1 MISMTNIT
9 EELNG
14 RIEALRDGVIEDFM
28 GMLRIPVLA
37 PELGGKG
44 EWERANYLLEL
55 LKKYGFTDEEIE
67 VIEAPDPRVPE
78 GSRPNILARIKGKRE
93 QAVWIITHMDVVP
106 SGNPELWDSPP
117 FEPEIRDG
125 KIFARGSEDNGQEM
139 FASLLAARALKES
152 GLQPDWSI
160 VLAMVADE
168 EVGSTYGMGYLV
180 KSGHMPEDDLYIVPD
195 HGVEDGLKIEIAEKS
210 SLWLKY
216 TVKGRQTHASTP
228 DSGLNAHFVGA
239 NLIVA
244 LIPYLRER
252 YNARDELFNPPISTF
267 EVTRK
272 EENVPNINT
281 IPGEDIFYTDF
292 RVMPEYALSEII
304 EDVRGFC
311 KGFCRGYGAEIEVS
325 VESIHQAP
333 APTPMDAPVVKL
345 LSKAIESVIGERPK
359 PEGIGGGT
367 CAAVLR
373 GAGLNAVVWS
383 TEDHMAHDSNEY
395 ARIKNIVQDAKVY
408 ASLFF
413 TPAE

>member
-1 MISMTNIT
+1 MSNTT
-9 EELNG
+9 EELHR
-14 RIEALRDGVIEDFM
+14 RIEELKEEVILDFM

-44 EWERANYLLEL
+44 EWERATYLLGILE
-55 LKKYGFTDEEIE
+55 KYGFTDEEIE
-67 VIEAPDPRVPE
+67 VIEANDSRVPE
-78 GSRPNILARIKGKRE
+78 GTRPNILVRIKGGQER
-93 QAVWIITHMDVVP
+93 AVWIITHMDVVP
-106 SGNPELWDSPP
+106 SGNPELWDSSP
-117 FEPEIRDG
+117 FEPVIRDG

-152 GLQPDWSI
+152 GLQPEWSI

-168 EVGSTYGMGYLV
+168 EVGSTHGMKYLLDNGY
-180 KSGHMPEDDLYIVPD
+180 MPADDFYIVPD

-216 TVKGRQTHASTP
+216 TVKGKQTHASTP
-228 DSGLNAHFVGA
+228 NSGLNAHFIGA
-239 NLIVA
+239 NLIVS
-244 LIPYLRER
+244 LIPYLRQK
-252 YNARDELFNPPISTF
+252 YDARDDLFSPPISTF

-292 RVMPEYALSEII
+292 RVMPGYDLNEIV

-311 KGFCRGYGAEIEVS
+311 KGFCRGMGADVEVS
-325 VESIHQAP
+325 VETMHQAP
-333 APTPMDAPVVKL
+333 PPTNMDAPVVKL
-345 LSKAIESVIGERPK
+345 LSKAIESVTGKRPD

-373 GAGLNAVVWS
+373 DANLNAVVWS

-395 ARIKNIVQDAKVY
+395 AWIKNIVQDAKIY
-408 ASLFF
+408 ASLFY
-413 TPAE
+413 TQTD